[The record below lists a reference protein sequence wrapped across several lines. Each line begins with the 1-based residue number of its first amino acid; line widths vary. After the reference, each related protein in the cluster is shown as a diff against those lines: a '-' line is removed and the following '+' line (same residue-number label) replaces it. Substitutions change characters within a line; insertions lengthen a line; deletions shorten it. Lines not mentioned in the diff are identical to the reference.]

1 MPQFTE
7 MRLPPIWAPVE
18 PASAARTVVV
28 GYDGSDASRRAL
40 RRAAEL
46 ARAGGH
52 VAVVTATHQPTPL
65 EADAPLDEALHL
77 LAEAATYLDRE
88 DVRVSTRIDERE
100 PVEALVEVARRLEA
114 DVIVVGARGDDYIS
128 RALRGSVGQR
138 LVTRAPCDLLV
149 VG

>member
-7 MRLPPIWAPVE
+7 MRRPPIRAAGGRAP
-18 PASAARTVVV
+18 AARTVVV

-46 ARAGGH
+46 AGAGGH

-77 LAEAATYLDRE
+77 LAESATYLDRE

-149 VG
+149 VQ